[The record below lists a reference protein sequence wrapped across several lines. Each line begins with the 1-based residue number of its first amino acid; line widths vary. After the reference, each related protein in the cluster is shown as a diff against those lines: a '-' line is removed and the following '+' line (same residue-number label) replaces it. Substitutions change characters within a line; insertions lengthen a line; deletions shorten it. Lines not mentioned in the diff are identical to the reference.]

1 MTKLQTQNRNE
12 EIPDGHKATL
22 AFLSLDLLTT
32 NPSNAR
38 KHSRPQIRDIAKSI
52 KAFGFAAPVLVD
64 RNRKILAGH
73 GRFEAAKLLGLTEI
87 PVIFLDHLTDAQA
100 KAYAL
105 ADNRLHDR
113 S

>member
-1 MTKLQTQNRNE
+1 MNRLQAEKQDE
-12 EIPDGHKATL
+12 EAPERHKAKL

-32 NPSNAR
+32 DPSNAR
-38 KHSRPQIRDIAKSI
+38 KHSRTQIRDIAKSI

-73 GRFEAAKLLGLTEI
+73 GRYEAAKLLGLTEI

-100 KAYAL
+100 KAYTL
-105 ADNRLHDR
+105 
-113 S
+113 